1 MEQDTLSDEI
11 VLALHGYCEK
21 HVTGAKDT
29 LKVSLVVASPTESVS
44 SNGSAGNHM
53 PSKPKRSH
61 KKKVAPAAT
70 AAAPTAAEIEAAQR
84 SPPVKPSSAP
94 APPRIALD
102 ASHTDFMRYEAER
115 AAAVALEREV
125 VVEPLFGDEHEPI
138 EGLGGEDFFGGP
150 LDGLAEVPISTELFG
165 GTGA

>member
-1 MEQDTLSDEI
+1 MEQDTLSDDI

-29 LKVSLVVASPTESVS
+29 PKVSLVVTSPTEGVS
-44 SNGSAGNHM
+44 SNGGAGNHK
-53 PSKPKRSH
+53 PTKPKRSH
-61 KKKVAPAAT
+61 KKKVAPPAT
-70 AAAPTAAEIEAAQR
+70 DAAPTAAEIEATQR
-84 SPPVKPSSAP
+84 SPPVQPSSAP
-94 APPRIALD
+94 APPQLALD

-138 EGLGGEDFFGGP
+138 EGLGGEGFFGGM
-150 LDGLAEVPISTELFG
+150 AEVPISTDLFG